1 MFLNDDDDD
10 NYSDRHGTDFY
21 YQCRFLYVYV
31 DGTRS
36 SRSKVDHRPFIKSI

>member
-21 YQCRFLYVYV
+21 YI